1 MLDLAPLADGNGIS
15 FNPASPDPGQTLTV
29 TGQFANVGTWENEDS
44 IDCSL
49 YMNGQ
54 EIHRVRF
61 NELQPLSPTGEGG
74 PATFSVD
81 VTASLGTH
89 SFELSLDINGNLTEA
104 REDNNVAYA
113 NLTVVEPYAVS
124 IQSPET
130 VPRIEP
136 GTTEVVDVTITA
148 TGSRTANWNIT
159 YDTSNLPDDWT
170 VEPQT
175 GSTLQNVEHTCSTN
189 CCTIHCNTSVR
200 CTRR

>member
-1 MLDLAPLADGNGIS
+1 MEMVILTSFTVTRWFLNGCLILAPLADGNGIS

-89 SFELSLDINGNLTEA
+89 SFELLLDINGNLTEA

-124 IQSPET
+124 IQSQET

-136 GTTEVVDVTITA
+136 GTTEVVDVTITDRFSN
-148 TGSRTANWNIT
+148 GQLEYYLRHIQPSR
-159 YDTSNLPDDWT
+159 
-170 VEPQT
+170 
-175 GSTLQNVEHTCSTN
+175 
-189 CCTIHCNTSVR
+189 
-200 CTRR
+200 